1 MMQNTLYQLQMS
13 YYQQD
18 KILSQLQ
25 QIIQPQDSILLLGDG
40 IFSIQHPILSTL
52 AQNHRVYIL
61 HYDEK
66 IYPKYPD
73 FIHILDEQAWVDL
86 ILTHQ
91 RCISLK

>member
-25 QIIQPQDSILLLGDG
+25 QIIQPQDSILLLGDA
-40 IFSIQHPILSTL
+40 IFSVQHPILSTL
-52 AQNHRVYIL
+52 AQKHRVYIL

-73 FIHILDEQAWVDL
+73 FIHVLDDKTWVDL
-86 ILTHQ
+86 ILKHQ
-91 RCISLK
+91 RCISFK

>member
-1 MMQNTLYQLQMS
+1 MMQNTLYQLQMN
-13 YYQQD
+13 YAQQD

-66 IYPKYPD
+66 IYQKYPD

>member
-1 MMQNTLYQLQMS
+1 MMQNTLYQLQIN
-13 YYQQD
+13 YAQQD

-25 QIIQPQDSILLLGDG
+25 LIIQPQDSILLLGDG

-61 HYDEK
+61 HYDGK